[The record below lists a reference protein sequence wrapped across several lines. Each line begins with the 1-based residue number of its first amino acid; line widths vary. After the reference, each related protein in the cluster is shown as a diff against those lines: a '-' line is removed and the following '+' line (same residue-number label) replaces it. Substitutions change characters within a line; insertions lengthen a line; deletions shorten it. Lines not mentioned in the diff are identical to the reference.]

1 MKLSIDRQT
10 VYRQYYKALQTL
22 KHQLDIEMQNYE
34 KGEPMSGCGIVSA
47 ASEAIRYGAR
57 AEMVTDW
64 IEED

>member
-1 MKLSIDRQT
+1 MKLSIQQST
-10 VYRQYYKALQTL
+10 VYRQYYKALETL
-22 KHQLDIEMQNYE
+22 KYQIEVEMKQYE
-34 KGEPMSGCGIVSA
+34 TGEPMSGCGIVSA